1 MSWDDW
7 EAYFEYERS
16 GYIFEEDKD
25 ESANKPVHLY
35 LIDGDNH
42 INSAIKR
49 IKMADETDDVR
60 IFVSQEGLYQKL
72 IKKSNPHV
80 KPIKVEPGDQAVDN
94 RIKSVL
100 GNAVKSKTYEEIYV
114 ISGDTG
120 YDDLIEKYRR
130 MYNLTEDELD
140 RREEF

>member
-25 ESANKPVHLY
+25 EPVIKPVHLY
-35 LIDGDNH
+35 LVDGDNH

-60 IFVSQEGLYQKL
+60 IFVSQEGLYPKL
-72 IKKSNPHV
+72 VKKNNPHV
-80 KPIKVEPGDQAVDN
+80 KIIRVKPGNQAVDN

-100 GNAVKSKTYEEIYV
+100 GNAVKSNAYEEIYV
-114 ISGDTG
+114 ISEDTG
-120 YDDLIEKYRR
+120 YDDLIQKYRE

>member
-7 EAYFEYERS
+7 EAYFEFERS

-25 ESANKPVHLY
+25 EPVIKPVHLY
-35 LIDGDNH
+35 LVDGDNH

-72 IKKSNPHV
+72 IKKN
-80 KPIKVEPGDQAVDN
+80 
-94 RIKSVL
+94 
-100 GNAVKSKTYEEIYV
+100 SKRQTIRYPLKYAA
-114 ISGDTG
+114 
-120 YDDLIEKYRR
+120 DLAARFTTFIW
-130 MYNLTEDELD
+130 
-140 RREEF
+140 